1 MNSAHSPAKPT
12 TKTAAGTQAP
22 AFASS
27 IDYAELGHRLR
38 AHRIGAALQA
48 EDIAAQLGVSRAVVY
63 RMEQGKIYKLE
74 TVERLAQL
82 LGTSMASLLGVE
94 VEYYSTAL
102 GFFERLRQIEAD
114 AERIIAHFEP
124 ASQLLLSD
132 AYLQHLKTM
141 LLEASPSPSAKTD
154 RHAAEVER
162 ILNILQERKARFETR
177 RPHLVNLIGLREL
190 ERFVHTGLVG
200 NLNLT
205 EVARKQR
212 VLAARRE
219 VLHLAERMENE
230 PMHVQ
235 IALVDEAMPTTSFQ
249 LLAGTRRTALAVSP
263 FRLGELPNIHNGIAT
278 ITTSPEPVKRYEEM
292 IDRLWTSAHKGK
304 AGATILRKLLDRT
317 RQDGT
322 LFYGDTL

>member
-1 MNSAHSPAKPT
+1 MPK
-12 TKTAAGTQAP
+12 TKTAPDRQAP
-22 AFASS
+22 AFASA
-27 IDYAELGHRLR
+27 IDYGELGHRLR
-38 AHRIGAALQA
+38 AHRIGAGLQA
-48 EDIAAQLGVSRAVVY
+48 EDIAARLGVSRAVVY
-63 RMEQGKIYKLE
+63 RMEQGKIYKIE
-74 TVERLAQL
+74 TIEKLAQL

-141 LLEASPSPSAKTD
+141 LMESSPAASTGKAETSK
-154 RHAAEVER
+154 REHAADVER
-162 ILNILQERKARFETR
+162 ILSILQERKARFEQR

-200 NLNLT
+200 RLNLT
-205 EVARKQR
+205 GVTREQR
-212 VLAARRE
+212 IRAARHE

-235 IALVDEAMPTTSFQ
+235 IALVDEAMPATSFQ
-249 LLAGTRRTALAVSP
+249 LLSGPHRTALAVSP

-292 IDRLWTSAHKGK
+292 IERLWTAAHKGR
-304 AGATILRKLLDRT
+304 AGAMILRKLLERT
-317 RQDGT
+317 RQDGQDN
-322 LFYGDTL
+322 FGDPL